1 MLCTLTIRNFIIAE
15 AIDLDVQ
22 GGLTVLS
29 GETGAG
35 KTIVL
40 EALMLLAGGRADS
53 GQVRHGADKADLSAT
68 FAVTGDSR
76 AADWLRE
83 QELWQDGECVIRR
96 VITADGRSR
105 GFINGTAA
113 PIGKLK
119 ELGQLLL
126 QIHAQH
132 EHQRL
137 LRPDQHLAVL
147 DSYGRATDAEYANML
162 ERVQSLYRDW
172 RQAAQRRDKLRQQSE
187 QDSAERKLMA
197 YQLEELAA
205 LKLSDDELPSLEK
218 EQKSLSQAEAL
229 LHTAGEVS
237 QMLNSESGETD
248 LLGQLRH
255 GIQALSPHAELNDT
269 LANALQLL
277 QDAQVQLDE
286 AQRDLS
292 HFAEDFSWDPER
304 LAEVEERLS
313 ALYDTARKHHCRPE
327 ELPALQQRLEGALS
341 RSDADESE
349 LAELEE
355 RAERLRS
362 EWHEA
367 ASALSER
374 RLQAGELLAGA
385 LAQQLQKLNM
395 PHAQLVCQVEAN
407 SERATARGM
416 DDVVLCLSANPG
428 QPVQP
433 LHKAASGGELSR
445 IALAL
450 QVVVQEAD
458 KAPTLFFD
466 EVDVGISGATAEEV
480 GRLIR
485 RLSERSQILCIT
497 HLPQVASFGHQH
509 WLIEKIVENQE
520 TMSSVRL
527 LSNDDRTREVARLI
541 SGARVTD
548 ATLTHA
554 RDLLA
559 APTMH

>member
-22 GGLTVLS
+22 DGLTVLS

-35 KTIVL
+35 KSIVL

-68 FAVTGDSR
+68 FAVKADSR

-83 QELWQDGECVIRR
+83 QELWQDGECVLRR

-105 GFINGTAA
+105 GFINGSAS

-147 DSYGRATDAEYANML
+147 DSFGRATDSGYDSLLA
-162 ERVQSLYRDW
+162 RVRNLYREW
-172 RQAAQRRDKLRQQSE
+172 RQITQRRDQLKKQAE

-205 LKLSDDELPSLEK
+205 LELSADELPELEK
-218 EQKSLSQAEAL
+218 EQKSLSQAESL
-229 LHTAGEVS
+229 LQTASDVS
-237 QMLNSESGETD
+237 QALNSETGEAD
-248 LLGQLRH
+248 ILGQLRH
-255 GIQALSPHAELNDT
+255 GIQALSPHAELNNT
-269 LANALQLL
+269 LSNALQLL

-327 ELPALQQRLEGALS
+327 ELPGLQQSLEESLS
-341 RSDADESE
+341 RSEADESE
-349 LAELEE
+349 LAELEQ
-355 RAERLRS
+355 RAEQL
-362 EWHEA
+362 WADWQEA
-367 ASALSER
+367 AALLSER
-374 RLQAGELLAGA
+374 RLEAGDALAGA

-395 PHAQLVCQVEAN
+395 PHAQLVCQVEGN
-407 SERATARGM
+407 PERASAQGM

-485 RLSERSQILCIT
+485 RLSEQSQILCIT

-509 WLIEKIVENQE
+509 WLIEKVVENQE

-527 LSNDDRTREVARLI
+527 LSEDDRTREVARLI

-548 ATLTHA
+548 ATLAHA